1 MSEQEYHQ
9 QQLEQQEKLQD
20 EILEEAWYAILTAN
34 CLPIEMVEKPEGNSF
49 VMTADG
55 RTFKISIEEQ

>member
-1 MSEQEYHQ
+1 MTEAEQHQ
-9 QQLEQQEKLQD
+9 MQLDQQEQLQD
-20 EILEEAWYAILTAN
+20 ELLNEAWHAILTAN
-34 CLPIEMVEKPEGNSF
+34 CLPIEMVDKPDGNSF